1 MVRPTDHEAQRLES
15 IRNSVLTV
23 MRDLPIGTLDPCKA
37 VPLGVLRSHA
47 VRRHGATRFS
57 QSEVVV
63 VDLHP
68 RLLDEAW
75 ARYARFVMYHEFLHV
90 IGFRTHDA
98 RFRSLER
105 LWPDMEARAFGRSFA
120 AWLDRTR
127 PAWAWAC
134 PSCGLRVHRRVRSNG
149 RYRCSPCDTI
159 LMDVKLKASEP
170 SSIRHTAAGT

>member
-105 LWPDMEARAFGRSFA
+105 LWPDMEACVRTIVRRMVGSNPTRLGMGMSIMWPQSPPASAFEWPVSV
-120 AWLDRTR
+120 
-127 PAWAWAC
+127 
-134 PSCGLRVHRRVRSNG
+134 PSL
-149 RYRCSPCDTI
+149 
-159 LMDVKLKASEP
+159 
-170 SSIRHTAAGT
+170 